1 MIPGPLHTVW
11 IAEAAAGEA
20 LPDISDGEA
29 GAHVVSASALE
40 LEAFP
45 VEASQSLLA
54 VCASAQLINVAV
66 ASHDER
72 VDDCKAQAGS
82 VSDGGSSRSD
92 LLEEEKV
99 DVQLQP
105 HVSSRWYVWML
116 VASVILCWGGGAS
129 IYSVS
134 SKYGSNS
141 AVWTAAGLSFGMG
154 LGYVGLALLTIVP
167 KNDRCTLLREVIT
180 EVSEFQPSNVV
191 QTVCGFTNK
200 HTSCYVVSGGC

>member
-11 IAEAAAGEA
+11 ITEAAADEA
-20 LPDISDGEA
+20 LSDSADGEA

-45 VEASQSLLA
+45 VEASQSLMT

-72 VDDCKAQAGS
+72 ADDCKTQAGRI
-82 VSDGGSSRSD
+82 SDGGSSGGD
-92 LLEEEKV
+92 LLGEEKV
-99 DVQLQP
+99 AVQLQP
-105 HVSSRWYVWML
+105 HGSSRWYVWML

-134 SKYGSNS
+134 SKYGTNS
-141 AVWTAAGLSFGMG
+141 AVWTSAGLSFGMG
-154 LGYVGLALLTIVP
+154 VGYVGLALLTIVP
-167 KNDRCTLLREVIT
+167 KNDRGTFPREVIT
-180 EVSEFQPSNVV
+180 EVSELQLSNVV
-191 QTVCGFTNK
+191 QCAGLR
-200 HTSCYVVSGGC
+200 TSTPVATL